1 MSVTIVTSGSA
12 LPSARCWR
20 RSAAFPSA
28 ALLGCLARAGVRVAG
43 RAAAATS
50 SVSPFASEEAVVGFF
65 FPRPPDFLGGA
76 SSSGRSASL
85 PPPAPLPGSQ
95 AVLLPPRQRVP
106 PLRVRPSSC
115 CETSVMPRV
124 RSPLSTARGP
134 RAATGIPGLALRGF
148 KTSVDMT
155 WRQATSRA
163 HRLPFGPSMPFQR
176 RHAVALCA
184 GLRPDRPVADTAL
197 RVLAPLGLI
206 FDENSPWLSVSACM
220 GSPGCERSSA
230 DVRGDAIRAV
240 ESGTT
245 AGRRHYVGCERACG
259 RPVDGEV
266 LVATPDGY
274 RPLKPS

>member
-1 MSVTIVTSGSA
+1 MLAWSA
-12 LPSARCWR
+12 YVGVLRRVAVGARRPFRRLSCSAASCVREPEPRTEPQPLPPRCR
-20 RSAAFPSA
+20 RSHQRKPSSA
-28 ALLGCLARAGVRVAG
+28 SSSRVR
-43 RAAAATS
+43 
-50 SVSPFASEEAVVGFF
+50 
-65 FPRPPDFLGGA
+65 PDFLGGA

-163 HRLPFGPSMPFQR
+163 HRS
-176 RHAVALCA
+176 
-184 GLRPDRPVADTAL
+184 
-197 RVLAPLGLI
+197 
-206 FDENSPWLSVSACM
+206 
-220 GSPGCERSSA
+220 RSGRDQA
-230 DVRGDAIRAV
+230 A
-240 ESGTT
+240 
-245 AGRRHYVGCERACG
+245 AGRSRERLARTARRRCDRRAHAQG
-259 RPVDGEV
+259 SSSE
-266 LVATPDGY
+266 Y
-274 RPLKPS
+274 RVSD